1 MEFILK
7 VALFL
12 RTQFS
17 RLLFYIVYCLLRVL
31 PLRAQE
37 RLAEFF
43 GSAFLK
49 ISPKSLELMVSNLT
63 IAFGDEYTREQ
74 KEAIAVKSFQNLMKS
89 SFEFA
94 RFPLYSRE
102 DIIRMVDVEGEENVR
117 AAIDAGKGT
126 VLISAHFGNW
136 ELLAARV
143 ITLGGKM
150 TAVGRVQNDSLIND
164 YIVRN
169 RESKG
174 TKNLPRGVPMYDH
187 ILELISKNEFVGLVS
202 DQNAG
207 QKGLF
212 VDFFGHK
219 TSTFKGPGLFAVRTG
234 CNILPLFI
242 IREGYEKH
250 RAIFCPLIE
259 IKSTGDAGKDVMAYT
274 QAFTK
279 VIEDFV
285 RKYPDHWFW
294 IHKRWKTA
302 APGGTRVAAIKE
314 KV

>member
-1 MEFILK
+1 MKLVI
-7 VALFL
+7 FL

-17 RLLFYIVYCLLRVL
+17 RFLFYTVYSLLRVL
-31 PLRAQE
+31 PLNTQE
-37 RLAEFF
+37 KMAEFF
-43 GSAFLK
+43 GSAYLK

-63 IAFGDEYTREQ
+63 MAFGDEYTIEQ
-74 KEAIAVKSFQNLMKS
+74 KEEIAVRSFQNVIKS
-89 SFEFA
+89 VFEFS
-94 RFPLYSRE
+94 RFPLYSTE
-102 DIIRMVDVEGEENVR
+102 DIIRMVDVEGVENVQ

-143 ITLGGKM
+143 KTLGGKM

-174 TKNLPRGVPMYDH
+174 TKNIPRGVPMYEH
-187 ILELISKNEFVGLVS
+187 ILELLSKNEFVGLVS

-207 QKGLF
+207 EKGLF

-242 IREGYEKH
+242 VREGYEKH
-250 RAIFCPLIE
+250 RAIFCPLLE
-259 IKSTGDAGKDVMAYT
+259 IKSTGDAGKDVLQYV
-274 QAFTK
+274 QSFTK
-279 VIEDFV
+279 VIEEFV

-294 IHKRWKTA
+294 IHKRWKTRP
-302 APGGTRVAAIKE
+302 PGMKMGAGVNK
-314 KV
+314 